1 MSFESFP
8 QPVSQEQNPATEM
21 LLQNV
26 ENLITNAEDT
36 DVIYGTI
43 KGRIK
48 TVPTTYFEES
58 FDATK
63 ADINTVLEAIM
74 AKIPAD
80 AEMETLN
87 RELFIAD
94 AGEKEKAIDERIVK
108 NGGYGVII

>member
-8 QPVSQEQNPATEM
+8 QPASQEQNPAAEL

-26 ENLITNAEDT
+26 ESLIASAEDT

-48 TVPTTYFEES
+48 TVPTEYFEES
-58 FDATK
+58 FDTTK
-63 ADINTVLEAIM
+63 SEIDAVLENIM

-94 AGEKEKAIDERIVK
+94 ASEKEKSVDERVVK
-108 NGGYGVII
+108 NGGYKVII